1 MYRTHTCGELRGAD
15 AGKTA
20 TLAGWVHSRR
30 DHGGLVFFDLRDRY
44 GLTQVV
50 VNPQE
55 NPALVETAHG
65 LKLEDVVQAEGLVRA
80 RPEGTRNANLPT
92 GEIELA
98 AGKLAVLS
106 RATPSP
112 FEIDLAGRSKV
123 SEETRLTYRYLDLRR
138 GQMQGNIALRH
149 KTAIAI
155 RKFLD
160 AERFLEIETP
170 FLYKSTPEGA
180 REFLVPSRGN
190 PEHFYALPQSPQ
202 VFKQVLMMAG
212 MDRYFQI
219 VKCFRDEDLR
229 ADRQPEFT
237 QLDLEMSFVHQDDIL
252 TLIERLVAHVF
263 QETRGIEVSLPLKR
277 LTYREAMDRWGSDK
291 PDLRFDLEMRDVT
304 ELAKTAPFKVFA
316 ETAAKGGVVKVLAV
330 PGGGTKYGRAQVDK
344 LGEKA
349 IQLGAKGLAW
359 AKIEKGAW
367 SGPIAK
373 FFDAATQKSYAE
385 KAGARDGDLLLF
397 AADAWEKACA
407 VLGGLRLQVVKDLAL
422 PPKAEYALAWVVEF
436 PMFFRSETE
445 DKWVAGQHPFTA
457 THPEDV
463 PRMESDPGSVR
474 SLQHDLVLNGN
485 EIGGGSMR
493 IHDWEMQKRTFRILG
508 LTEERAR
515 ELFGFLLDALQ
526 SGAPPHGGIA
536 LGMDRLVALLAGE
549 ENIRE
554 VIAFPKTH
562 KGTCLMTASPSRVAE
577 RQLDELHIQLKKKP
591 Q

>member
-1 MYRTHTCGELRGAD
+1 MYRTQTCGGLRGTD
-15 AGKTA
+15 AGKA
-20 TLAGWVHSRR
+20 AVVAGWVHSRR
-30 DHGGLVFFDLRDRY
+30 DHGGLLFFDLRDRF

-55 NPALVETAHG
+55 NPALAATAHT
-65 LKLEDVVQAEGLVRA
+65 LKSEDVVRVEGQVRA
-80 RPEGTRNANLPT
+80 RPAGTRNERLPT
-92 GEIELA
+92 GEIEVTA
-98 AGKLAVLS
+98 TGITVLS
-106 RATPSP
+106 RAAPLP
-112 FEIDLAGRSKV
+112 FEIDLAGKSKV
-123 SEETRLTYRYLDLRR
+123 AEETRLAHRYLDLRR
-138 GQMQGNIALRH
+138 GQMQGNLALRH

-160 AERFLEIETP
+160 AEGFLEIETP

-180 REFLVPSRGN
+180 REFLVPSRTN

-252 TLIERLVAHVF
+252 DLIERLVAHVF
-263 QETRGIEVSLPLKR
+263 RETKGIEVPLPLR
-277 LTYREAMDRWGSDK
+277 RIPYREAMDRWGSDK
-291 PDLRFDLEMRDVT
+291 PDLRFGMEIRDVT
-304 ELAKTAPFKVFA
+304 DLARGAAFKVFSD
-316 ETAAKGGVVKVLAV
+316 TAAKGGVVKALAV
-330 PGGGTKYGRAQVDK
+330 SGGAARYGRAQVDK
-344 LGEKA
+344 LAEKA
-349 IQLGAKGLAW
+349 VALGAKGLAW
-359 AKIEKGAW
+359 AKIEPTGW
-367 SGPIAK
+367 TGPIAK
-373 FFDAATQKSYAE
+373 FFDGPSQKAFSE
-385 KAGARDGDLLLF
+385 KAGAKEGDLLLF

-407 VLGGLRLQVVKDLAL
+407 VLGGLRLHIAGEMDLVDRSTF
-422 PPKAEYALAWVVEF
+422 ALAWVVEF

-445 DKWVAGQHPFTA
+445 GKWVAGQHPFTA
-457 THPEDV
+457 THPDDI

-474 SLQHDLVLNGN
+474 SLQHDLVINGN
-485 EIGGGSMR
+485 EIGGGSVR
-493 IHDWEMQKRTFRILG
+493 IHDWEMQKKTFGILG
-508 LTEERAR
+508 LDEKRAR

-536 LGMDRLVALLAGE
+536 LGLDRFVALLAGE

-562 KGTCLMTASPSRVAE
+562 KGTCLMTGSPSRAAE
-577 RQLDELHIQLKKKP
+577 KQLDELSIQLKKKH